1 MERAP
6 QGSSQGVSEAGE
18 SVGPALEPSPS
29 LSAWI
34 SDASGPR
41 TLTRTSS
48 PRPARLRWRG
58 TRRPSHR
65 WRSTGAGRGF

>member
-34 SDASGPR
+34 SDASGPGYA
-41 TLTRTSS
+41 SNFFVDD
-48 PRPARLRWRG
+48 AG
-58 TRRPSHR
+58 KRRE
-65 WRSTGAGRGF
+65 GDDGGQI